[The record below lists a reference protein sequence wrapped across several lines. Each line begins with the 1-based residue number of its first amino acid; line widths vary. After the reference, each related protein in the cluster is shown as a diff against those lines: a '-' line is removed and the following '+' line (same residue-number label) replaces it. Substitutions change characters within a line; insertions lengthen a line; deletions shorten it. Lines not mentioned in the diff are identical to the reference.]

1 MTIHPLLFLKI
12 RDAVAVEQLQDVCQQ
27 NVGIL
32 IDAGFTKPVCRLT
45 LTDKEELIQM
55 VALQNTIILCSQ
67 ELQQLCEGLSALGV
81 ANLIRKYPA
90 LLKPFFTIQENQQ
103 ITTGKFY

>member
-1 MTIHPLLFLKI
+1 MIIHPLLFLKI

-45 LTDKEELIQM
+45 ITENYCKEDSLDSI
-55 VALQNTIILCSQ
+55 VKCLL
-67 ELQQLCEGLSALGV
+67 
-81 ANLIRKYPA
+81 RK
-90 LLKPFFTIQENQQ
+90 T
-103 ITTGKFY
+103 